1 MAIDDT
7 RPTPG
12 ELGRLA
18 YMRSMSRNE
27 ETAYES
33 GRAADYKAGL
43 LAAFNYLLEHNLT
56 WAYLPEVE
64 ELIAHVERTGE
75 LPEEA

>member
-1 MAIDDT
+1 MVHDIEK
-7 RPTPG
+7 TPD
-12 ELGRLA
+12 RH
-18 YMRSMSRNE
+18 
-27 ETAYES
+27 YES
-33 GRAADYKAGL
+33 GRAAGYKAGL